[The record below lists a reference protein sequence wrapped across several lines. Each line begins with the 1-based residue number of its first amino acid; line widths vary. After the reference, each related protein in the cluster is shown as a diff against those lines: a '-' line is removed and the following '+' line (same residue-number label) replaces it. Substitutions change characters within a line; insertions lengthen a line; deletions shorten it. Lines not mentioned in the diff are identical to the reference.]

1 MPQRNNNPG
10 NIKAG
15 GLSDDL
21 ATGTDSQGHLVFPT
35 PEAGFEALIR
45 DVQAKVSGNSKYLQ
59 ANPTLAQLGSVYA
72 EDPNWS
78 NSVAK
83 ILGVTP
89 ETKTQTIPIKNLV
102 LAIASKKVTLHNYM
116 ENTELKKL
124 LESYNQDPKLKDLF
138 NRSYGSSQ
146 DIETAIKIVENYKAN
161 VAGSKVE
168 PKESLLKRIVKE
180 PIEALVVRPVAR
192 TTEALGRVVLVK
204 TYKEVMKKW
213 QTQDKQL
220 DTIAGKYNIRW
231 SKDRNGCVKQ
241 IGGSN

>member
-1 MPQRNNNPG
+1 MKDSLYQMMGDSAYKQAGLVNEMDMNAVKAIYDTYKQKQFSPEQPDYLNSIVTGTSITSANLPQRNNNPG

-89 ETKTQTIPIKNLV
+89 ETKTQTIPIESLV
-102 LAIASKKVTLHNYM
+102 LAIARQEGY
-116 ENTELKKL
+116 
-124 LESYNQDPKLKDLF
+124 F
-138 NRSYGSSQ
+138 
-146 DIETAIKIVENYKAN
+146 A
-161 VAGSKVE
+161 
-168 PKESLLKRIVKE
+168 
-180 PIEALVVRPVAR
+180 
-192 TTEALGRVVLVK
+192 
-204 TYKEVMKKW
+204 
-213 QTQDKQL
+213 
-220 DTIAGKYNIRW
+220 
-231 SKDRNGCVKQ
+231 
-241 IGGSN
+241 